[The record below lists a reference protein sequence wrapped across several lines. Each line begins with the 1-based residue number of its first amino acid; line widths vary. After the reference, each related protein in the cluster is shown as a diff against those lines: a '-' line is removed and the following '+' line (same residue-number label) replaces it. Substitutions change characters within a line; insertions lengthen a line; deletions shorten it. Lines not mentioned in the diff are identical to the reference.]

1 MKAGRFFAIADG
13 AYNPDSLGATVATT
27 WTGELVKKT
36 VRILLGL
43 MIAYVEEI
51 KFDSEKIPDR
61 S

>member
-1 MKAGRFFAIADG
+1 MKAGRFFAMADG
-13 AYNPDSLGATVATT
+13 AYNPDSLGAAVAIT

-36 VRILLGL
+36 VRILLVL
-43 MIAYVEEI
+43 MLAYVEEI

>member
-1 MKAGRFFAIADG
+1 MADG
-13 AYNPDSLGATVATT
+13 AYNPDSLGAAAATT

-36 VRILLGL
+36 VRILLVL
-43 MIAYVEEI
+43 MLAYVEEI